1 MENTIVVHA
10 HLQLSKTEM
19 LLAWFHLKIEYI
31 PKDEIC
37 IKWDTYCIKTAFI
50 PIQKCISVVPVT
62 INIDGIYSIFKWNQ
76 AKSISVF
83 DNWRW
88 ACTTMVFSMGYCL
101 LNITCYVGLYV
112 RCIFIINIDSMFCFN
127 YWHICVFIITN
138 DRLFPFR
145 YRYLCA
151 FLQYHA
157 LNVNLM
163 KYAFV

>member
-1 MENTIVVHA
+1 MSQDVGKLRWLVLKSIYIVTGTTLIH
-10 HLQLSKTEM
+10 
-19 LLAWFHLKIEYI
+19 F
-31 PKDEIC
+31 C
-37 IKWDTYCIKTAFI
+37 IGMNAVLIQYVSHFI
-50 PIQKCISVVPVT
+50 HISSL
-62 INIDGIYSIFKWNQ
+62 GIYSIFRWNQ